1 VIQLLNEAAE
11 GSEVGNGVGQL
22 VGTFDQIIGTV

>member
-11 GSEVGNGVGQL
+11 GLEVGNGVVQL
-22 VGTFDQIIGTV
+22 ASTFNQITGTA

>member
-11 GSEVGNGVGQL
+11 GLEVGNGVVQL
-22 VGTFDQIIGTV
+22 AGAFDQIIGTV